1 MSLIIPLTGFEFDIL
16 FLWLLCVLFLVANVF
31 EGFLKFR
38 DFARLRILM
47 GGRHRDYVTKQNFR
61 HHFAFFSI
69 FFKDGSKVTNHS
81 CIFLLKKWVLQRF
94 NVANQQKIG
103 TKKRSLYW

>member
-1 MSLIIPLTGFEFDIL
+1 MLAFCIKIVKIGVIDNSTHGLRVRHL
-16 FLWLLCVLFLVANVF
+16 FLRLLCVLFLVANIF

-69 FFKDGSKVTNHS
+69 FSRMAVK
-81 CIFLLKKWVLQRF
+81 
-94 NVANQQKIG
+94 
-103 TKKRSLYW
+103 